1 MQNHRF
7 VLDTNIWVSAIITN
21 SIFKVEEFVSKNNL
35 DIYICPEM
43 ILELEDVL
51 SRGKFKKYLSK
62 PVFSYIEDIQKICLE
77 RKIVKRYNEAPD
89 KDDNYLYDVCIDTES
104 ILVTGDKALLNY
116 LSDPR
121 VKTISKAAFFD
132 LYS

>member
-1 MQNHRF
+1 MLNHKF

-21 SIFKVEEFVSKNNL
+21 SLFKLEEYVSKNNL

-43 ILELEDVL
+43 IMELEDVL
-51 SRGKFKKYLSK
+51 NRGKFKKYLSK
-62 PVFSYIEDIQKICLE
+62 PVLGYIKDIQKICLE
-77 RKIVKRYNEAPD
+77 RKIVERYNKAPD
-89 KDDNYLYDVCIDTES
+89 VDDNYLYDICIGTES

-116 LSDPR
+116 LSFPP
-121 VKTISKAAFFD
+121 VETISKAAFFE